1 MVVASVLS
9 AGALL
14 GGGIGIGHALAASQ
28 SGASRGNARLA
39 SHSVARV
46 NHASLVPFAVVRAT
60 PSPSDSGARSG
71 NGSTGKG
78 SSGTH
83 HCPDHSGN

>member
-14 GGGIGIGHALAASQ
+14 GGGIGIGHALAASAAGTSQ
-28 SGASRGNARLA
+28 GNARLA
-39 SHSVARV
+39 SHSVQAIRAPGV
-46 NHASLVPFAVVRAT
+46 SFAVVRTA
-60 PSPSDSGARSG
+60 PSPNGSGTG
-71 NGSTGKG
+71 NGSGSTGNG

-83 HCPDHSGN
+83 HCPSHSGN

>member
-28 SGASRGNARLA
+28 SDAGQGNARLA
-39 SHSVARV
+39 SHSVARA
-46 NHASLVPFAVVRAT
+46 NDAALVPFAVVRAT
-60 PSPSDSGARSG
+60 PSPNGSDTGSGS
-71 NGSTGKG
+71 GSTGKG

-83 HCPDHSGN
+83 HCPNHSGN